1 VLLFEAMSGNTLQ
14 PTLIR
19 RAPAK
24 LNLALSVG
32 GPAPAG
38 SARPGFHPIASWMAC
53 TALFDEVRLTA
64 LERHEQA
71 RYEVKWA
78 DDAPRTSTIDWPIA
92 QDLAV
97 RAHKLLEA
105 HIAKPL
111 PVHMTVLKRIPI
123 GAGLGGGS
131 SDAAAALLA
140 TVHAWKLAVSPATL
154 MALAGSIGSDVPF
167 FLDLDSKGLPRDQ
180 HPGPALVSGFG
191 DVIERIPRVAA
202 EVLLVFPPF
211 GCPTAGV
218 YGAYDRILAGQHSAH
233 ASIPAASRPTC
244 EANEGLVRL
253 LIRRAV
259 EARSIDSSSCFN
271 ALTAPAVHLEP
282 RVAAVIEAVTQ
293 ICGQQAHLTGSGS
306 CVFLIGDHAAIDRAQ
321 ERLRAAISTVVSL
334 EGSSMHRGSLV

>member
-1 VLLFEAMSGNTLQ
+1 MSGNTLQ
-14 PTLIR
+14 PTVIR

-32 GPAPAG
+32 GPAPLG
-38 SARPGFHPIASWMAC
+38 SAKPGFHPIASWMAC
-53 TALFDEVRLTA
+53 TSLFDEIHLTA

-78 DDAPRTSTIDWPIA
+78 DDAPRTSTIDWPIEK
-92 QDLAV
+92 DLAV

-111 PVHMTVLKRIPI
+111 PVHMKVIKRIPV

-140 TVHAWKLAVSPATL
+140 TVHAWKLSVSPATL

-180 HPGPALVSGFG
+180 VPGPAFVSGFG

-218 YGAYDRILAGQHSAH
+218 YGAYDRILAGQHTAH
-233 ASIPAASRPTC
+233 ASIPAASRPTS
-244 EANEGLVRL
+244 EANEALVRL
-253 LIRRAV
+253 MIRRAV
-259 EARSIDSSSCFN
+259 EARVIDPSSCFN

-282 RVAAVIEAVTQ
+282 RVAAMIETVTEV
-293 ICGQQAHLTGSGS
+293 CGQQAHLTGSGS
-306 CVFLIGDHAAIDRAQ
+306 CVFVIGDRASIDRAH
-321 ERLRAAISTVVSL
+321 ERLRGAILSL
-334 EGSSMHRGSLV
+334 ATLAGTSMHRGTLV